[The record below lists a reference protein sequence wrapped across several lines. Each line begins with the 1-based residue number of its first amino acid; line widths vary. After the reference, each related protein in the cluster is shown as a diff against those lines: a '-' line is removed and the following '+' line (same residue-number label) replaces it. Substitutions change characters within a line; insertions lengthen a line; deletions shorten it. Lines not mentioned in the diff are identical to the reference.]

1 MKLTICLITKGR
13 KEYLEDALKS
23 YEKFLDVDNVDVILI
38 DNGSDLLSKQI
49 LLDWKLKYGK
59 KVSYFRIE
67 TNNPSGF
74 TAFWDIIESS
84 SPDWILNPGDDDIL
98 VFDIYKE
105 WFKALKENPEL
116 DAFASSAMLID
127 SFGRE
132 TGEIRTPAINKLS
145 CPTEITARS
154 FYEPPFFWPALFF
167 RFSAIPKPVLIS
179 RFVHDWWIGLQLL
192 TKGQILTTSSIGIKY
207 RVHRGQESF
216 QTSSR
221 RKYFEGYNMLTSFI
235 QTQEFQNQLDKL
247 SDSEKEKL
255 IQLCI
260 DNKLLYSQPEYFISL
275 MKDLT
280 IKVVESLKSAD
291 IGNEIFEKYT
301 MSAGVY
307 TKRGDLQNLYTGLKL
322 NSTESRGNLS
332 LSFSVNVCKKLRD
345 INEIFNETAKTQMFI
360 SCNHSKY
367 DSGSILINCDK
378 LNSLNEIEIADS
390 LLISINEH
398 VERNGLLSFTIS
410 PFERAFVIFY
420 RKLKFKMPKIFK
432 KHLLFVKKSIESKN
446 EF

>member
-1 MKLTICLITKGR
+1 MKLTICLVTKGR

-23 YEKFLDVDNVDVILI
+23 YEKFLDADNVDVILI
-38 DNGSDLLSKQI
+38 DNGSELLSRQI
-49 LLDWKLKYGK
+49 LLDWKLKYDE

-74 TAFWDIIESS
+74 TAFWEIVESFN
-84 SPDWILNPGDDDIL
+84 PDWILNPGDDDIL
-98 VFDIYKE
+98 VFDIYTE
-105 WFKALKENPEL
+105 WIKALEENPEL

-132 TGEIRTPAINKLS
+132 TGEIRTPAINQLS
-145 CPTEITARS
+145 CRAEITARS
-154 FYEPPFFWPALFF
+154 LYEPPFFWPALFF

-179 RFVHDWWIGLQLL
+179 RFVHDWWIGLQILA
-192 TKGQILTTSSIGIKY
+192 KDQILTTSRIGVKY

-216 QTSSR
+216 QTSNR

-235 QTQEFQNQLDKL
+235 QTREFKNQLDKL

-255 IQLCI
+255 IELCI
-260 DNKLLYSQPEYFISL
+260 DNKLLYSQPEYFMSL
-275 MKDLT
+275 IKDLT
-280 IKVVESLKSAD
+280 IKVVESSKSAS

-307 TKRGDLQNLYTGLKL
+307 TKRNDLENLYTGLTL

-332 LSFSVNVCKKLRD
+332 LSFSENVCKKLRD
-345 INEIFNETAKTQMFI
+345 INEIFNETAKAQMSI

-367 DSGSILINCDK
+367 DSGSILIDCDK
-378 LNSLNEIEIADS
+378 FNTLNEVEISDS
-390 LLISINEH
+390 VLVSINEH

-410 PFERAFVIFY
+410 PFERAFIVFY
-420 RKLKFKMPKIFK
+420 RKLKFRVPKIFK
-432 KHLLFVKKSIESKN
+432 KHLLFSKKLIESKN